1 MYINAKQGSLFPIFP
16 WMGFVFSGVVAAFL
30 YSKYKLDES
39 INKKIIYL
47 SIIVLLLTIIIKLIP
62 FSFYVNYNYY
72 RTSPNFFF
80 QRLAI
85 VTLMLGLFSQIE
97 SKNKLKNSFVNF
109 IGSESLIV
117 YSVHLLII
125 FGLFFD
131 NKSLSFIIGRT
142 QDFSTTILWS
152 ISLVILMT
160 LVAFIWKFIKQKN
173 MTYARIIQYSILAIA
188 IVMFFIRKY

>member
-1 MYINAKQGSLFPIFP
+1 
-16 WMGFVFSGVVAAFL
+16 
-30 YSKYKLDES
+30 
-39 INKKIIYL
+39 
-47 SIIVLLLTIIIKLIP
+47 
-62 FSFYVNYNYY
+62 
-72 RTSPNFFF
+72 
-80 QRLAI
+80 
-85 VTLMLGLFSQIE
+85 MLGLFSQIE